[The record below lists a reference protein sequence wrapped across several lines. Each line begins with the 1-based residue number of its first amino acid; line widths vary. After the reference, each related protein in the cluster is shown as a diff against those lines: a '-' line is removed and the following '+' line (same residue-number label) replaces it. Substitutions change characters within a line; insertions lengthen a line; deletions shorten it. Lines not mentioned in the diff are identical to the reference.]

1 VVSALANRLP
11 ACIRSGAVDTD
22 GEESARKVSLCTTVY
37 IMCHELMISGREG
50 SFSRNTWGEE
60 G

>member
-1 VVSALANRLP
+1 LRTAH
-11 ACIRSGAVDTD
+11 IRSGAVDTD

-37 IMCHELMISGREG
+37 SVRHELMISGGEG
-50 SFSRNTWGEE
+50 SYSRNTWGGE